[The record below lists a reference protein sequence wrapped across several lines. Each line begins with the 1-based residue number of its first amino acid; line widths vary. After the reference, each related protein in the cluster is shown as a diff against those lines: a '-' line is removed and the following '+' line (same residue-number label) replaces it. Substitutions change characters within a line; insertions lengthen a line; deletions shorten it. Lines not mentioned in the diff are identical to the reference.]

1 MQLYK
6 KKNNHGSGI
15 TVLIFS
21 NEGMEYLMKIVKPLE
36 NWELTVKEINQKVK
50 KEANRRNIRNVI
62 KNIRC

>member
-6 KKNNHGSGI
+6 KKNHGSGI

-62 KNIRC
+62 KNISC